1 MKDCT
6 FKPETNVKSKV
17 IAEKNVQDYQDKDQ
31 FFERLYKEAEAKDK
45 FKKTLQTIKDQAEVN
60 QCTF

>member
-17 IAEKNVQDYQDKDQ
+17 IAEKNVQDY
-31 FFERLYKEAEAKDK
+31 
-45 FKKTLQTIKDQAEVN
+45 
-60 QCTF
+60 